1 MILLLS
7 LKGLILFK
15 VREFVNIKMLKSIYY
30 VLFDYGLKLKHSLGP
45 K

>member
-7 LKGLILFK
+7 LKRLILL
-15 VREFVNIKMLKSIYY
+15 REFVNIKMLKSIYY